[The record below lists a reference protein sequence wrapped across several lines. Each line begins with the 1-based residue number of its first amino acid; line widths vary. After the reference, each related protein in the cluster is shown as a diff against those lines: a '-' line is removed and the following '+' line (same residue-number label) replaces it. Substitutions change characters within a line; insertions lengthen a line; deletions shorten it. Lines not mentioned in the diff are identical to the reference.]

1 MRKKWSAEETDEL
14 VRRYGS
20 LPNRVLQRKYFPHRT
35 QKSVETKAA
44 KLGLLRGNPSDRWTD
59 AERDLLAAHMDMT
72 SGQLK
77 RRFFPDKTYDAVA
90 SMKTKVKSGTKPVPG
105 NPSRGKPKPWTD
117 AELGLLDRY
126 YGTMPATELRKKYL
140 PGRTVRSITQTAHM
154 RGGLRPARVP
164 WTPDEERTLEEN
176 YGRMPTSE
184 IQRTLMPHRSRRTI
198 ENKITRM
205 GIRRKHSRT

>member
-20 LPNRVLQRKYFPHRT
+20 LPNRELQRKYFPHRT

-77 RRFFPDKTYDAVA
+77 RRFFPDKTYAAVA

-198 ENKITRM
+198 ENKITRI